1 MDNSTIFRIGRILYA
16 LVVAFFGINHFMNG
30 TGMQNTVPSFIPGGV
45 FWVYFTGAALLL
57 AAISFLID
65 KQTRLAGLL
74 MAAFLLI
81 IVLTIHLPA
90 VLHAPDISS
99 VRFPLTNL
107 VKDTG
112 LAAGALMVA
121 GGRVQKTSRL

>member
-16 LVVAFFGINHFMNG
+16 LVVAFFGVNQFLNG
-30 TGMQNTVPSFIPGGV
+30 TGMQKMVPSFIPGGA
-45 FWVYFTGAALLL
+45 FWIYLTGTALLL
-57 AAISFLID
+57 AAIAFLID

-74 MAAFLLI
+74 LAAFLVI

-90 VLHAPDISS
+90 VLRAPDIATA
-99 VRFPLTNL
+99 RFPLTNL
-107 VKDTG
+107 VKDIG

-121 GGRVQKTSRL
+121 GRRS

>member
-1 MDNSTIFRIGRILYA
+1 MDNSTIFRVGRILYA
-16 LVVAFFGINHFMNG
+16 LVVAFFGINHFLNG

-45 FWVYFTGAALLL
+45 FWVYFTGTALLL
-57 AAISFLID
+57 AAIAFLID
-65 KQTRLAGLL
+65 RQTRLAGLL
-74 MAAFLLI
+74 MAVFLLV

-90 VLHAPDISS
+90 VIHAPDESS

-112 LAAGALMVA
+112 LAAGALMVS
-121 GGRVQKTSRL
+121 GRKS

>member
-1 MDNSTIFRIGRILYA
+1 MDNSTIFRVGRILYA
-16 LVVAFFGINHFMNG
+16 LVVAFFGINQFLNG
-30 TGMQNTVPSFIPGGV
+30 TGMQKMVPSFIPGGL
-45 FWVYFTGAALLL
+45 FWIYFTGAALLL

-74 MAAFLLI
+74 LAVFLLV

-90 VLHAPDISS
+90 VIHAPDESA

-121 GGRVQKTSRL
+121 GRKS

>member
-1 MDNSTIFRIGRILYA
+1 MDNTTIFKIGTILYA
-16 LVVAFFGINHFMNG
+16 LVVAFFGVNHFLNG

-45 FWVYFTGAALLL
+45 FWVYFTGAALIA
-57 AAISFLID
+57 AAIAFLTG
-65 KQTRLAGLL
+65 KMARLAGIL
-74 MAAFLLI
+74 MALFLLI

-90 VLHAPDISS
+90 VIKAPDIGS

-112 LAAGALMVA
+112 LAAGALLIA
-121 GGRVQKTSRL
+121 GKR

>member
-1 MDNSTIFRIGRILYA
+1 MDNTTFFRIGRILYA
-16 LVVAFFGINHFMNG
+16 LVVAFFGINHFLNG

-65 KQTRLAGLL
+65 KQTKLAGLL
-74 MAAFLLI
+74 MAVFLLV

-90 VLHAPDISS
+90 VLHAPDQSA

-121 GGRVQKTSRL
+121 GRRS

>member
-1 MDNSTIFRIGRILYA
+1 MNNTTIFKIGTVLYA
-16 LVVAFFGINHFMNG
+16 LVVAFFGVNHFLNG
-30 TGMQNTVPSFIPGGV
+30 TGMQNTVPSFIPGGI
-45 FWVYFTGAALLL
+45 FWVYFTGAALIA
-57 AAISFLID
+57 AAISFLTG

-90 VLHAPDISS
+90 VMHAPDQSA

-121 GGRVQKTSRL
+121 GRKS

>member
-1 MDNSTIFRIGRILYA
+1 MDNTTFRVGRILYA
-16 LVVAFFGINHFMNG
+16 LVVAFFGINHFLNG

-57 AAISFLID
+57 ASISFLID

-90 VLHAPDISS
+90 VLHAPDQSA

-121 GGRVQKTSRL
+121 GRKS

>member
-1 MDNSTIFRIGRILYA
+1 MDNATIFKIGRILYA
-16 LVVAFFGINHFMNG
+16 LVVAFFGINHFLNG

-45 FWVYFTGAALLL
+45 FWVYFTGTALLL

-65 KQTRLAGLL
+65 KQTKLAGLL

-90 VLHAPDISS
+90 VLHAEDVGS

-121 GGRVQKTSRL
+121 GSRKG

>member
-1 MDNSTIFRIGRILYA
+1 MDNTTIFKIGTILYA
-16 LVVAFFGINHFMNG
+16 LVVAFFGINHFLNG
-30 TGMQNTVPSFIPGGV
+30 TGMQNTVPSFIPGGI
-45 FWVYFTGAALLL
+45 FWVYFTGAALIL
-57 AAISFLID
+57 AAISFLTG

-74 MAAFLLI
+74 MAAFLII

-90 VLHAPDISS
+90 VLHAPDQSA

-121 GGRVQKTSRL
+121 GKKS

>member
-1 MDNSTIFRIGRILYA
+1 MDNTTIFRIGRILYA
-16 LVVAFFGINHFMNG
+16 LVVAFFGINHFLNG

-65 KQTRLAGLL
+65 RQTKLAGLL
-74 MAAFLLI
+74 LAAFLLI

-90 VLHAPDISS
+90 VMHAPDQSA

-121 GGRVQKTSRL
+121 GHRS

>member
-1 MDNSTIFRIGRILYA
+1 MNNTTIFRVGIILYA
-16 LVVAFFGINHFMNG
+16 LVVGFFGINHFLNG

-45 FWVYFTGAALLL
+45 FWVYFTGAALVA
-57 AAISFLID
+57 AAISFLTG

-74 MAAFLLI
+74 LAAFLLI

-90 VLHAPDISS
+90 VIHAPDESS

-112 LAAGALMVA
+112 IAAGALMIA
-121 GGRVQKTSRL
+121 GKRS

>member
-1 MDNSTIFRIGRILYA
+1 MDNSTIFRVGRILYA
-16 LVVAFFGINHFMNG
+16 LVVAFFGINHFLNV

-45 FWVYFTGAALLL
+45 FWVYFTGTALLL
-57 AAISFLID
+57 AAIAFLID
-65 KQTRLAGLL
+65 RQTRLAGLL
-74 MAAFLLI
+74 MAVFLLV

-90 VLHAPDISS
+90 VIHAPDESS

-121 GGRVQKTSRL
+121 GRKS

>member
-1 MDNSTIFRIGRILYA
+1 MDNSTIFRVGRILYA
-16 LVVAFFGINHFMNG
+16 LVVAFFGVNHFLNG
-30 TGMQNTVPSFIPGGV
+30 TGMQNTVPSFIPGGI
-45 FWVYFTGAALLL
+45 FWIYFTGTALLL
-57 AAISFLID
+57 AAIAFLID
-65 KQTRLAGLL
+65 KSTRLAGLL

-90 VLHAPDISS
+90 VIHAPDESA

-121 GGRVQKTSRL
+121 GRKS

>member
-16 LVVAFFGINHFMNG
+16 LVVAFFGVNHFLNG
-30 TGMQNTVPSFIPGGV
+30 TGMQKMVPSFIPGGA
-45 FWVYFTGAALLL
+45 FWIYLTGTALLL
-57 AAISFLID
+57 AAIAFLID
-65 KQTRLAGLL
+65 KETKLAGLL
-74 MAAFLLI
+74 LAAFLLI

-90 VLHAPDISS
+90 VLRAQDIATA
-99 VRFPLTNL
+99 RFPLTNL

-121 GGRVQKTSRL
+121 GRRS

>member
-1 MDNSTIFRIGRILYA
+1 MDNTTFFRIGRILYA
-16 LVVAFFGINHFMNG
+16 LVVAFFGINHFLNG

-65 KQTRLAGLL
+65 KQTKLAGLL
-74 MAAFLLI
+74 MAVFLLV

-90 VLHAPDISS
+90 GLHAPDQSA

-121 GGRVQKTSRL
+121 GRRS

>member
-1 MDNSTIFRIGRILYA
+1 MDNTTIFRIGRILYA
-16 LVVAFFGINHFMNG
+16 LVVAFFGINHFLNG

-65 KQTRLAGLL
+65 KQTKLAGLL

-90 VLHAPDISS
+90 VLHAPDQSA

-121 GGRVQKTSRL
+121 GRRS

>member
-1 MDNSTIFRIGRILYA
+1 MDNSTIFRVGRILYA
-16 LVVAFFGINHFMNG
+16 LVVAFFGINHFLNG

-45 FWVYFTGAALLL
+45 FWGYFTGTALLL
-57 AAISFLID
+57 AAIAFLID
-65 KQTRLAGLL
+65 RQTRLAGLL
-74 MAAFLLI
+74 MAVFLLV

-90 VLHAPDISS
+90 VIHAPDESS

-121 GGRVQKTSRL
+121 GRKS

>member
-121 GGRVQKTSRL
+121 GGSKG

>member
-90 VLHAPDISS
+90 VLHAPDVSS

-121 GGRVQKTSRL
+121 GGPKK